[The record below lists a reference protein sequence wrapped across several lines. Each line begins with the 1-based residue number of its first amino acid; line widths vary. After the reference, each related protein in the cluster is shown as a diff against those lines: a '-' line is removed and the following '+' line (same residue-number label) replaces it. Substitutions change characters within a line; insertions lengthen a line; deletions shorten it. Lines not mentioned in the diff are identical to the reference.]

1 MGWEDCMSLF
11 SVEKLW
17 IEEQCSSRTRI
28 PYPYPPADRSI
39 SVATGFVKRLF
50 ALHRGLDPG
59 RPAGFPLVL
68 GLPRFLPLAFPGRRK
83 GSRLFPGCP
92 RSLCPSCVVVVA
104 RQPRRAITR
113 MHASI
118 SHVRTAGNPPPCMA
132 WRR

>member
-1 MGWEDCMSLF
+1 MSLF

-68 GLPRFLPLAFPGRRK
+68 GLPRFLPLA
-83 GSRLFPGCP
+83 LFPADEKDLAFFLVALALP
-92 RSLCPSCVVVVA
+92 LSVV
-104 RQPRRAITR
+104 RR
-113 MHASI
+113 
-118 SHVRTAGNPPPCMA
+118 
-132 WRR
+132 RR